1 MEEKTAEK
9 SKETSGSTTNR
20 MTKKYILTGGPGS
33 GKSSILLELERRGEY
48 IIREAAED
56 TIKLE
61 QAKGNEK
68 PWEDADFQRKILRL
82 QIQREESIPK
92 EVGRAFIDRGI
103 ADGLAYTKKET
114 ELYREIEKEIR
125 TYAGV
130 FLIKNLGSTETNRVR
145 REDQTA
151 ALEIERK
158 LGQLYQTLEYRVQ
171 RIAPA
176 PVEERAQKILNII
189 KRNAPFRRSWR

>member
-1 MEEKTAEK
+1 
-9 SKETSGSTTNR
+9 
-20 MTKKYILTGGPGS
+20 MTKKYTLTGGPGS

-61 QAKGNEK
+61 QANGNEK
-68 PWEDADFQRKILRL
+68 PWEDPNFQRKILRL
-82 QIQREESIPK
+82 QIQREEAIPK

-103 ADGLAYTKKET
+103 ADGLAYAKEGT
-114 ELYREIEKEIR
+114 ALHREIQKECRAYEGI
-125 TYAGV
+125 
-130 FLIKNLGSTETNRVR
+130 FLVENLGSTETNRVR

-158 LGQLYQTLEYRVQ
+158 LGEIYQTLGYRVQ

-176 PVEERAQKILNII
+176 SVKERADRILEII
-189 KRNAPFRRSWR
+189 AEGGRLR